1 MQTDLRYVFHVYG
14 FITVVEADLKLAIV
28 CLSDEFRCQIL
39 DAVMGFKEMDID
51 GPAGIADEILVL
63 LEDPVQARRRY
74 FQEIIV
80 TDGILFIEDLAQ
92 LLTDSLAVFQVD
104 TAFFI
109 NEYAQISVPFAHV
122 FDVDQFQT
130 GPFNNLFYFLGN
142 QIFNVFTSHRIH
154 QLICKN
160 SYR

>member
-14 FITVVEADLKLAIV
+14 FITVVQADFELAIV

-92 LLTDSLAVFQVD
+92 LLTDSLAVFQS
-104 TAFFI
+104 TPPSLSMNTRRYQFRSRT
-109 NEYAQISVPFAHV
+109 YRRRPVP
-122 FDVDQFQT
+122 DRSLQ
-130 GPFNNLFYFLGN
+130 
-142 QIFNVFTSHRIH
+142 
-154 QLICKN
+154 
-160 SYR
+160 

>member
-80 TDGILFIEDLAQ
+80 TDCRLFRSSALCPQHRPDVRTRRGLQ
-92 LLTDSLAVFQVD
+92 G
-104 TAFFI
+104 
-109 NEYAQISVPFAHV
+109 EYKR
-122 FDVDQFQT
+122 DQR
-130 GPFNNLFYFLGN
+130 LF
-142 QIFNVFTSHRIH
+142 
-154 QLICKN
+154 
-160 SYR
+160 